1 MSKTETLRLS
11 AAASSAQRLEQLSGQ
26 IEDLRQARHQS
37 VEDLA
42 AKLEPLAQ
50 AMAALSDETK
60 TTLAEIQQR
69 TREQGDRFTGQMNE
83 ATRAWNQATERAEKA
98 ASTLLCAERRLEW
111 SHYVLAGVT
120 GLVTA
125 ALVSVFWLWVA
136 PPKSPEVV
144 LDPKAVAEVL
154 KPAVIEALK
163 PSRRR

>member
-37 VEDLA
+37 VEELA
-42 AKLEPLAQ
+42 AALEPLAQ
-50 AMAALSDETK
+50 AMAALVDETK
-60 TTLAEIQQR
+60 STLAEIQHKAQ
-69 TREQGDRFTGQMNE
+69 EQGEKFTAQMNTAAE
-83 ATRAWNQATERAEKA
+83 NWNRAAERAEQA
-98 ASTLLCAERRLEW
+98 GLRLQQAGQGLRW
-111 SHYVLAGVT
+111 RHYALAGVT

-144 LDPKAVAEVL
+144 LNAKGVAEQL

-163 PSRRR
+163 PSRRK